1 MELTQ
6 CPYCGKPIEAESFSG
21 GSLLLS
27 CAHCGAGWEWHNA
40 WLRRVR
46 KPNREAVLQARAEAS
61 AEHQQP

>member
-1 MELTQ
+1 MELTH

-46 KPNREAVLQARAEAS
+46 KPNRDAVLQARSEAS
-61 AEHQQP
+61 AEHQP